1 MRSRMD
7 RKRNS
12 PRRTLQTHQNR
23 ISMRSRMDRKRN
35 SPRRTLQ
42 THQNRIGMRSR
53 MDRRRNLT
61 TTSLGTS
68 QGISILKIV
77 LLYSVL
83 GIVLN
88 WVLPILIL
96 EAQPGMLEKDAQYY
110 GVLGA
115 IIITF
120 FFLVVSLIKGIIL
133 RHRSQQEHSES
144 HRPNNQLF
152 TPNNTDQ
159 NRKNR
164 WKINNL

>member
-1 MRSRMD
+1 MQHLLLNQNN
-7 RKRNS
+7 KKNS
-12 PRRTLQTHQNR
+12 PRRTLRSHQNR
-23 ISMRSRMDRKRN
+23 IRTRSRMG
-35 SPRRTLQ
+35 SV
-42 THQNRIGMRSR
+42 NRI
-53 MDRRRNLT
+53 T
-61 TTSLGTS
+61 KTSLGTS

-96 EAQPGMLEKDAQYY
+96 EAQPGMLEEDAQYY

-164 WKINNL
+164 

>member
-1 MRSRMD
+1 MQHLLLNQNN
-7 RKRNS
+7 KKNS
-12 PRRTLQTHQNR
+12 PRRTLLTRQN
-23 ISMRSRMDRKRN
+23 
-35 SPRRTLQ
+35 
-42 THQNRIGMRSR
+42 MRSR

-96 EAQPGMLEKDAQYY
+96 EAQPGMLEEDAQYY

-133 RHRSQQEHSES
+133 RHRS
-144 HRPNNQLF
+144 
-152 TPNNTDQ
+152 
-159 NRKNR
+159 
-164 WKINNL
+164 

>member
-1 MRSRMD
+1 MRSR
-7 RKRNS
+7 
-12 PRRTLQTHQNR
+12 L
-23 ISMRSRMDRKRN
+23 DRKRN

-96 EAQPGMLEKDAQYY
+96 EAQPGMLEEDAQYY

-164 WKINNL
+164 